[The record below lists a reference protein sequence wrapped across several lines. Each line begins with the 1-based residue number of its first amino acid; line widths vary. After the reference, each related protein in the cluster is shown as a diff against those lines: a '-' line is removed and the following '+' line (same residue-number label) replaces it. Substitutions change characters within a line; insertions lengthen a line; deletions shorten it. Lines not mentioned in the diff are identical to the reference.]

1 MSHLSTKAV
10 DLLYENNLL
19 IITIKAKSVID
30 QADVLEFVEGA
41 KQLVRRETFATL
53 IDGREEH
60 FMMQS
65 AQELL
70 SKTKSPTRVGMAI
83 LTNEP
88 MTEARVDQYIQ
99 KVEGTQLTRRFN
111 DYDTAVNWLK
121 SLLP

>member
-70 SKTKSPTRVGMAI
+70 SNQACGGVFSSDIRKLIAQTLSK
-83 LTNEP
+83 
-88 MTEARVDQYIQ
+88 Q
-99 KVEGTQLTRRFN
+99 
-111 DYDTAVNWLK
+111 
-121 SLLP
+121 